1 MHHKSAVKGE
11 SMYATKHKAF
21 AMILAI
27 FVVLLVASGGVL
39 LLRNAATGTKSVGDN
54 YLRAQAELLAESATE
69 YGVMRAQGDTLVAAG
84 QCLNQLLITIKD
96 TNNIPMFDA
105 NVTMSYSYREAA
117 PTATSTPGTC
127 TFLAQN
133 TGKDS
138 MILVD
143 TIISD
148 HNLSTEPIRIHK
160 RTWQKL

>member
-1 MHHKSAVKGE
+1 
-11 SMYATKHKAF
+11 MYVTKHKAF

-54 YLRAQAELLAESATE
+54 YLRAQAELLAESAAE
-69 YGVMRAQGDTLVAAG
+69 YGVMRAQGDSSVAAG
-84 QCLNQLLITIKD
+84 NCLNQLTIAVND
-96 TNNIPMFDA
+96 INGNTMFDV
-105 NVTMSYSYREAA
+105 NVSMLYSFRGAA
-117 PTATSTPGTC
+117 PTGTC
-127 TFLAQN
+127 NYLAQN
-133 TGKDS
+133 TTKDS

-148 HNLSTEPIRIHK
+148 HNLSTEPIRIHR